1 MTPDLFAI
9 QVASRTDADRAVP
22 ESAIELDLGN
32 GPDPNNGPDPANGA
46 EHPKGADHPNG
57 ADQPDEADPHSPIGA
72 AGHRARMRQR
82 LLRAGPDALADHEML
97 EMVLFLALPRRDT
110 KPIARALLARFGSFG
125 GVIGAPAPDLLA
137 VADIGAAGT
146 AALKLVHAA
155 VARLLKQPLAVTP
168 LLTSWDRVTDYLRAQ
183 MANERV
189 EQFRV
194 LFLDGRN
201 RLIADEVQ
209 GRGTVGHTP
218 AYPREVVRRALE
230 LHATAVVL
238 AHNHPSGEPTPSR
251 EDIAMTKDIQRAAQ
265 TMGITVHDHIIVGRA
280 GCISL
285 RAANL
290 L

>member
-1 MTPDLFAI
+1 MPA
-9 QVASRTDADRAVP
+9 ADPTCGV
-22 ESAIELDLGN
+22 ESAAGAE
-32 GPDPNNGPDPANGA
+32 PAPAADPAEGS
-46 EHPKGADHPNG
+46 
-57 ADQPDEADPHSPIGA
+57 DPASPIGA

-82 LLRAGPDALADHEML
+82 LLRAGPEALADHEML

-137 VADIGAAGT
+137 IDDIGEAGV
-146 AALKLVHAA
+146 AALKLVHAGA
-155 VARLLKQPLAVTP
+155 ARLLKQPLTEAP
-168 LLTSWDRVTDYLRAQ
+168 LLTSWDRVTDYLRAE
-183 MANERV
+183 MANEPV

-194 LFLDGRN
+194 LFLDARN

-209 GRGTVGHTP
+209 GRGTIGHTP

-251 EDIAMTKDIQRAAQ
+251 EDIAMTQDIQRAAQ
-265 TMGITVHDHIIVGRA
+265 TMGIAVHDHIIVGRA

-290 L
+290 F